1 MESGEFKSGKT
12 RVFGCEFVQSFMG
25 GPEECIIPPGHT
37 RFLTNADEN
46 DGNHYQEEDDR
57 RNLAVVTKK
66 ILVVRVITADET
78 STTADEAALASNVFD
93 DEVNVAKQYKAC
105 SHGQLNFIKADNRA
119 LTGTDDGDET
129 NITNGVTTVKIP
141 GLVDQGPD
149 TMNNAIT
156 LALKQNFG
164 VSSPNQLA
172 HHVMYCF
179 PPGTMGGIAYG
190 YVDHWN
196 TNYNNQWCGYLSTQ
210 MHEIGH
216 NLNLGHSDEGP
227 DEYADQTGMVSDG
240 KILTDSILY
249 KDMTLTTVLMHKFL
263 LADGVLLWR
272 G

>member
-37 RFLTNADEN
+37 RFLSNVVNFDNQE
-46 DGNHYQEEDDR
+46 GNER
-57 RNLAVVTKK
+57 RNLAVVNGTRT
-66 ILVVRVITADET
+66 ILVVRVIATDGN
-78 STTADEAALASNVFD
+78 TTADEATLASNVFD
-93 DEVNVAKQYKAC
+93 DSVNVAKQYSAC
-105 SHGQLNFIKADNRA
+105 SHGKLNFTKADNRA
-119 LTGTDDGDET
+119 LTGTNDDNVET
-129 NITNGVTTVKIP
+129 DITNGVTTVKIP
-141 GLVDQGPD
+141 VLINQGPD

-164 VSSPNQLA
+164 GVSSPNELA
-172 HHVMYCF
+172 DHVMYCF